1 MTWLLSPIGRWAAAV
16 GAALSILLAAYV
28 KGRSEGAAAIEKEQQ
43 DERERRAKAALEA
56 GDAVRRDNA
65 SGRLY
70 ENDGNRRD

>member
-1 MTWLLSPIGRWAAAV
+1 MWLLSPIGRWIAAV

-28 KGRSEGAAAIEKEQQ
+28 KGRREGAATIEKEQQ
-43 DERERRAKAALEA
+43 DERERRARAAIQA